1 MLCIVQFDSFG
12 IEWQKSNEESL
23 YLSNKRLLICL
34 ENCVCIAGSPAA
46 SCVGTKRTAARC
58 ISSLATQLQNLQV
71 HCFL

>member
-46 SCVGTKRTAARC
+46 SCVGTKRTAAGC
-58 ISSLATQLQNLQV
+58 ISGLATQLQNLQV